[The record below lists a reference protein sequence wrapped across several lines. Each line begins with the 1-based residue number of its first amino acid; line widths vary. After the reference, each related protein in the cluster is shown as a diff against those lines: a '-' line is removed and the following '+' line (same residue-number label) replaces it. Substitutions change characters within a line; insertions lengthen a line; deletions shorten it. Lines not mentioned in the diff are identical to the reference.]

1 VTATANPPN
10 ITYMGHTMCPDGL
23 SSGLSR
29 ALRLPQCQARGL
41 ATPNIGYMGQNVPKL
56 AVMGRR
62 RHRAA
67 SPQGASRALSLV
79 LEHYSIVKVQRL
91 CGQTLFSALILAQ
104 I

>member
-41 ATPNIGYMGQNVPKL
+41 ATPNIGYMGHYVPKL

-79 LEHYSIVKVQRL
+79 IEQYSVVKVQRL
-91 CGQTLFSALILAQ
+91 CD
-104 I
+104 